1 MALYGM
7 RVESPKGVKNAEM
20 GHKEIE
26 NSRFS
31 CKTRNL
37 SSLHGNKDLKDCSL
51 HHWRCNNGFLYYR
64 DNSLG
69 RRLGSQ
75 ENPKVKV
82 SFIRNVFPGLGYEL
96 FAMKYPTEF
105 YEAVGPRFGFKSFE
119 KHERA
124 QGIPSAVNFV
134 TKKELFLSM
143 GHDLIDFCKDV
154 TDDT

>member
-1 MALYGM
+1 MLERRMDSYT
-7 RVESPKGVKNAEM
+7 
-20 GHKEIE
+20 IE
-26 NSRFS
+26 
-31 CKTRNL
+31 TT
-37 SSLHGNKDLKDCSL
+37 
-51 HHWRCNNGFLYYR
+51 HWGDDWVAKRT
-64 DNSLG
+64 
-69 RRLGSQ
+69 RRLRPVSR
-75 ENPKVKV
+75 KVGTGKT
-82 SFIRNVFPGLGYEL
+82 SGGKKRWICYEL

-134 TKKELFLSM
+134 TTKELFLSM